1 MQPLDPQAPWY
12 FFFRSLIQLIGPVF
26 LLGLWITLIA
36 KNMAA
41 GTTIVLLGPVLGAII
56 AYVWAKLTYDNYR
69 YELRDDGFRKEHGV
83 IWKKYVTI
91 PYQRIQ
97 NVDIHRGLLARLL
110 GLSDIKIQTAGG
122 ISTGS
127 YGATAEGYLPG
138 LSPQK
143 AEEVRDELV
152 RRSQVGAGV

>member
-1 MQPLDPQAPWY
+1 MEQLDRQATWY
-12 FFFRSLIQLIGPVF
+12 FFFRSVIQLIGLGFILGFWAVLIADSL
-26 LLGLWITLIA
+26 LLGITI
-36 KNMAA
+36 
-41 GTTIVLLGPVLGAII
+41 ISLGPVLGAII
-56 AYVWAKLTYDNYR
+56 AYVWAKLTYDNYW

-143 AEEVRDELV
+143 AEEMRDELV
-152 RRSQVGAGV
+152 RRSQAGAGV